1 MTSGDGAATAA
12 VYGGGGGA
20 IVVVSKCPTRGKSK
34 TRLIPLLGEEGAAT
48 LAKAMLS
55 DVLMTL
61 TKCVRSVR
69 SAFHG
74 VGRWDAQ
81 SKFQ

>member
-1 MTSGDGAATAA
+1 MTYNDDAGDDDDDGR
-12 VYGGGGGA
+12 GSPGSA
-20 IVVVSKCPTRGKSK
+20 IVVVSKCPIRGKSK

-61 TKCVRSVR
+61 THCVSDEIRT
-69 SAFHG
+69 
-74 VGRWDAQ
+74 
-81 SKFQ
+81 